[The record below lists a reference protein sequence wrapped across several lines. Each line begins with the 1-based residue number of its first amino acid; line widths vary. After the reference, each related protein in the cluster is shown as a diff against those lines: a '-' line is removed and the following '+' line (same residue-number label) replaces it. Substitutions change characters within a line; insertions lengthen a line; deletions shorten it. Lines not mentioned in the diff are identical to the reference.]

1 VEWIWGFVLMAIN
14 IKTELQNLDRN
25 DFISVANLVDRIIKD
40 IWDTATDDDC
50 LDGLMKD
57 YMIDLINPDL
67 LDFDSSES

>member
-1 VEWIWGFVLMAIN
+1 MTIN

-57 YMIDLINPDL
+57 YMIDLINADL
-67 LDFDSSES
+67 LDFDND

>member
-1 VEWIWGFVLMAIN
+1 MVIN

-25 DFISVANLVDRIIKD
+25 DFISVSNLVDRIIKD
-40 IWDTATDDDC
+40 IWDTTTDDDC

>member
-1 VEWIWGFVLMAIN
+1 MTIN

-40 IWDTATDDDC
+40 IWDTATDDDA

-57 YMIDLINPDL
+57 YMIDLINPEL

>member
-1 VEWIWGFVLMAIN
+1 VEWIRGFVLMTIN

-57 YMIDLINPDL
+57 YMIDLINADL
-67 LDFDSSES
+67 LDFDND

>member
-1 VEWIWGFVLMAIN
+1 MQVH